1 MPDRRRWRIARIRV
15 PEIGHSAVML
25 LNLVKRYVLLA
36 VAVPLAAAGAR
47 KLSDVIEAR
56 RGPSR
61 GTRLLRQG
69 ADTIQGRF
77 GRRPKQRRF
86 GFGR

>member
-1 MPDRRRWRIARIRV
+1 MVFVWSLVRRF
-15 PEIGHSAVML
+15 L
-25 LNLVKRYVLLA
+25 LMA

-47 KLSDVIEAR
+47 KLSDVVEAR

-69 ADTIQGRF
+69 ADTVQANF
-77 GRRPKQRRF
+77 GRQKKQKRRGLF
-86 GFGR
+86 RR

>member
-1 MPDRRRWRIARIRV
+1 MIPNLIRRFVI
-15 PEIGHSAVML
+15 M
-25 LNLVKRYVLLA
+25 A

-47 KLSDVIEAR
+47 KLSETLEAR

-69 ADTIQGRF
+69 ADTLSGFR
-77 GRRPKQRRF
+77 KQKKRRF
-86 GFGR
+86 SFR

>member
-1 MPDRRRWRIARIRV
+1 MIPTLIRRFAIA
-15 PEIGHSAVML
+15 
-25 LNLVKRYVLLA
+25 A

-47 KLSDVIEAR
+47 KLSDAVEAR

-69 ADTIQGRF
+69 ADTLQSTF
-77 GRRPKQRRF
+77 GRKPKKRRF
-86 GFGR
+86 AFR

>member
-1 MPDRRRWRIARIRV
+1 M
-15 PEIGHSAVML
+15 MFNL
-25 LNLVKRYVLLA
+25 LRRYVLMA

-47 KLSDVIEAR
+47 KLSDVVEAR

-69 ADTIQGRF
+69 ADTLQGRF
-77 GRRPKQRRF
+77 GRQKKRRRF
-86 GFGR
+86 ALGR

>member
-1 MPDRRRWRIARIRV
+1 MMFNLIRRFV
-15 PEIGHSAVML
+15 VM
-25 LNLVKRYVLLA
+25 A

-47 KLSDVIEAR
+47 KLSAAVEAR

-69 ADTIQGRF
+69 ADALQGNF
-77 GRRPKQRRF
+77 GRQKKRRRF
-86 GFGR
+86 ALTR

>member
-1 MPDRRRWRIARIRV
+1 MLFNLLKRFL
-15 PEIGHSAVML
+15 VM
-25 LNLVKRYVLLA
+25 A

-47 KLSDVIEAR
+47 KLSDVVEAK

-69 ADTIQGRF
+69 ADTMQGRL
-77 GRRPKQRRF
+77 GRQPKRRRF

>member
-1 MPDRRRWRIARIRV
+1 MLFSLMKRTL
-15 PEIGHSAVML
+15 VM
-25 LNLVKRYVLLA
+25 A

-47 KLSDVIEAR
+47 KLSDVLEAK

-69 ADTIQGRF
+69 ADTLQGFKQQKRRRFSF
-77 GRRPKQRRF
+77 GR
-86 GFGR
+86 